1 VEPTDQYER
10 MLMRSWR
17 AASDAHDLA
26 ERACRWNHA
35 RRLRLA
41 MKLAEECQADLQVT
55 AAEQRG
61 ISAIRRDAYRRI
73 A

>member
-1 VEPTDQYER
+1 MSIDVPYEKLLLR
-10 MLMRSWR
+10 AWR
-17 AASDAHDLA
+17 ANSDALEVA
-26 ERACRWNHA
+26 ERACRWNHC

-41 MKLAEECQADLQVT
+41 MKLAEECQADLDTT

-61 ISAIRRDAYRRI
+61 MSEIRRDAYRRI